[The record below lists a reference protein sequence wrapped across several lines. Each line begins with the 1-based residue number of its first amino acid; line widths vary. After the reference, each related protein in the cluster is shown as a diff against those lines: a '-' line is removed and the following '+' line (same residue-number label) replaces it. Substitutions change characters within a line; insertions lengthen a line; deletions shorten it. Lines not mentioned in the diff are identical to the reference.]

1 MAYSGKGCSET
12 NNSALVHVI
21 VFFRV
26 SPVLLELL
34 MALPVKRLIP
44 FGSSSVKDS
53 YFWQLEAQ
61 KEIAS
66 FREAIK

>member
-1 MAYSGKGCSET
+1 MADSGKGCSET
-12 NNSALVHVI
+12 NNSALVHLI
-21 VFFRV
+21 VFQGK
-26 SPVLLELL
+26 SISAPVL
-34 MALPVKRLIP
+34 MALPVESLVS

-61 KEIAS
+61 KEVAS